1 MKSRVLL
8 GLFSLLV
15 LLCGCRS
22 AYYAT
27 MEKFGVHKRDILKK
41 EVTAARD
48 DEKAATEQ
56 FKDALTRLKEL
67 YNFQGGELEKQY
79 NAVNAEYDRCVT
91 RAKDVHK
98 RIRSV
103 ETVANDLFA
112 EWEKEIKEISSEK
125 LREGSEDKLR
135 ETRRR
140 YNELHAALQKAEQ
153 SLDPV
158 LTKFHDHVLFLKHN
172 LNAAAIA
179 SLKGETTDIQNE
191 IRRLIQDMNTAIAQA
206 DTFINAMK

>member
-1 MKSRVLL
+1 MKLRAFF
-8 GLFSLLV
+8 GLMSLLV

-27 MEKFGVHKRDILKK
+27 MEKFGVYKRDILKK

-48 DEKAATEQ
+48 DEKAATDQ

-67 YNFQGGELEKQY
+67 YNFKGGALEKQY
-79 NAVNAEYDRCVT
+79 NALNTEYEHCVA
-91 RAKDVHK
+91 RANDVHK
-98 RIRSV
+98 RVKSV
-103 ETVANDLFA
+103 ETVANDLFV
-112 EWEKEIKEISSEK
+112 EWEKEIKEISSEQ
-125 LREGSEDKLR
+125 LRQGSEDKLR

-140 YNELHAALQKAEQ
+140 YNELHTALKKAEQ
-153 SLDPV
+153 TMDPV
-158 LTKFHDHVLFLKHN
+158 LVKFHDHILFLKHN
-172 LNAAAIA
+172 LNAEAIA

-191 IRRLIQDMNTAIAQA
+191 IARLIQDMNTAIAQA

>member
-1 MKSRVLL
+1 ML
-8 GLFSLLV
+8 

-41 EVTAARD
+41 EVAAARD
-48 DEKAATEQ
+48 DEKAATDQ

-79 NAVNAEYDRCVT
+79 NEVNSQYERCVS
-91 RAKDVHK
+91 RANDVHK
-98 RIRSV
+98 RVKSV
-103 ETVANDLFA
+103 ETVAGDLFA
-112 EWEKEIKEISSEK
+112 EWENEIKEISTAN
-125 LREGSEDKLR
+125 LRQESQDKLR
-135 ETRRR
+135 ETRQR
-140 YNELHAALQKAEQ
+140 YDELHTALKRAEQ
-153 SLDPV
+153 SMDPV
-158 LTKFHDHVLFLKHN
+158 LVRFHDHVLFLKHN

-191 IRRLIQDMNTAIAQA
+191 IAKLIQDMNAAIAKA